1 MAIVAQS
8 AKAKIPHSPLEVLFA
23 FVKLCITSFGGPI
36 AHIGYFREALAGR
49 RRDEIALAGFVLLTA
64 WRTPPRIVVTIGAY
78 GGVASARGMP

>member
-1 MAIVAQS
+1 MS
-8 AKAKIPHSPLEVLFA
+8 AKRWP
-23 FVKLCITSFGGPI
+23 GG
-36 AHIGYFREALAGR
+36 